1 MSLALPLD
9 FKKLVLARF
18 LFNISVRIQAV
29 VVGWTMYD
37 LTHDALHLGMV
48 GLAEALPA
56 LSLAPLAGYLV
67 DRSRPVRMYG
77 LVLFFSLLS
86 ALVVLYAQFNLAP
99 ADHVLALFAASMLT
113 GTARSLAQPSVFAT
127 VPRLVPRTDLS
138 RATATMS
145 SVQQIGSVIGPA
157 LGGLLYGG
165 LLPPTAVASVGLA
178 FSLIAVLSIPAPPP
192 EPRGTQRP
200 LVQELLL
207 GARFVFSH
215 SLLLPAL
222 ALDMFSVMFAGVTA
236 LLPMFAGD
244 ILHVGATGL
253 GLMRAA
259 PALGAS
265 LVAMVLTRVN
275 FQEKAG
281 RNLFVAVSGFG
292 VCILGFGLSHYA
304 WLSGLLLLLS
314 GAFDSVSAIIRNTA
328 VQLASPDSMRGRI
341 SAINSMFIGSSNELG
356 EFESGVVAKF
366 IGPMG
371 AVLFGAGACFVTI
384 GLVWCFSPALRRLN
398 LVELE
403 RSHAA

>member
-1 MSLALPLD
+1 M
-9 FKKLVLARF
+9 R
-18 LFNISVRIQAV
+18 
-29 VVGWTMYD
+29 WD
-37 LTHDALHLGMV
+37 LIATLIF
-48 GLAEALPA
+48 A
-56 LSLAPLAGYLV
+56 LS
-67 DRSRPVRMYG
+67 G
-77 LVLFFSLLS
+77 LCMA
-86 ALVVLYAQFNLAP
+86 ALQANQHF
-99 ADHVLALFAASMLT
+99 
-113 GTARSLAQPSVFAT
+113 
-127 VPRLVPRTDLS
+127 
-138 RATATMS
+138 
-145 SVQQIGSVIGPA
+145 
-157 LGGLLYGG
+157 
-165 LLPPTAVASVGLA
+165 
-178 FSLIAVLSIPAPPP
+178 
-192 EPRGTQRP
+192 
-200 LVQELLL
+200 
-207 GARFVFSH
+207 
-215 SLLLPAL
+215 LLPAL

-292 VCILGFGLSHYA
+292 VCILGFGLSHNA